1 MEIQIE
7 LTQGKVAI
15 IDEADWPLVSGF
27 GWYAVKDRNIWYA
40 QANTSRKEGPR
51 RTVRMHRLL
60 LGLTDQKIKI
70 DHRDGN
76 GLNNRRTNL
85 RACTHAQNLWNTVA
99 HANNTSGFK
108 GVSWDKQS
116 GRWKAQIRG
125 DLKKKHIGYFSTPEE
140 AYAAYCAAALELH
153 GEFCNFGDR

>member
-1 MEIQIE
+1 MAIEIP

-76 GLNNRRTNL
+76 GLNNRRANL
-85 RACTHAQNLWNTVA
+85 RTCTHTQNLRNRGA
-99 HANNTSGFK
+99 QANNKCGFK
-108 GVSWDKQS
+108 GVSWHKQHGMWRAQIQVS
-116 GRWKAQIRG
+116 GRQ
-125 DLKKKHIGYFSTPEE
+125 KHLGYFPTHEA
-140 AYAAYCAAALELH
+140 AYAAYCAAAAELH
-153 GEFCNFGDR
+153 GEFANFG

>member
-1 MEIQIE
+1 MSIEIP
-7 LTQGKVAI
+7 LSQGRI
-15 IDEADWPLVSGF
+15 SLIDEADWELVRGYR
-27 GWYAVKDRNIWYA
+27 WYAVKDRNVWYA

-60 LGLTDQKIKI
+60 LGLTDGKIKI
-70 DHRDGN
+70 DHRDGD
-76 GLNNRRTNL
+76 GLNNQRANL
-85 RACTHAQNLWNTVA
+85 RSCKHAQNLRNTGA

-125 DLKKKHIGYFSTPEE
+125 DLKKKHIGYFFTPEE
-140 AYAAYCAAALELH
+140 AFAAYCSAAAELH
-153 GEFCNFGDR
+153 GEFANVG